1 MSNYDITLKFD
12 LSKKLCDD
20 EMIGTL
26 EHNKGEYEFKL
37 RDDYETEIIRPS
49 DYNKYPYTISNYKK
63 LVVVLESPH
72 IDEFK
77 CELGNRPANGQ
88 TGKKFRKNFD
98 LIINNKYSSRLQP
111 DNYIIYLVNSIQ
123 YQCSLGV
130 KTDLFRDYV
139 WLESWKK
146 KDIRESFVERIN
158 KINPDVII
166 NCCTEGGHKRD
177 YSNGYISLNECARN
191 TYIKENFIKAL
202 DYEIQK
208 LNKKNIIKY
217 NKFKMIKLGKLKRSN
232 LINIKEVK
240 KYNLKNTSNYKICL
254 LEYKKVKEITLK
266 NFVKYQIE
274 NECKF
279 IKKPNNYFELPHPSS
294 WI

>member
-12 LSKKLCDD
+12 LSKKICDD

-26 EHNKGEYEFKL
+26 EYNKGEYEFKL

-49 DYNKYPYTISNYKK
+49 DYDKYPYTISNYKK

-77 CELGNRPANGQ
+77 CELGNRPANGE
-88 TGKKFRKNFD
+88 TGKRFRNNFD
-98 LIINNKYSSRLQP
+98 LIINNKYSSSLQP

-123 YQCSLGV
+123 YQCSLGF
-130 KTDLFRDYV
+130 KPDSFRDYV
-139 WLESWKK
+139 WLELWKN
-146 KDIRESFVERIN
+146 KDIRDDFVGRIDS
-158 KINPDVII
+158 IDPDIII
-166 NCCTEGGHKRD
+166 NCCTKGGHKRD
-177 YSNGYISLNECARN
+177 FDGKYISEDDNDKSIL
-191 TYIKENFIKAL
+191 KVSVKFI
-202 DYEIQK
+202 E
-208 LNKKNIIKY
+208 
-217 NKFKMIKLGKLKRSN
+217 KLGYDVCKPIVNDGNKNCVLKYQSAN
-232 LINIKEVK
+232 
-240 KYNLKNTSNYKICL
+240 
-254 LEYKKVKEITLK
+254 EITLK

-279 IKKPNNYFELPHPSS
+279 IKKPNNYFELLHPIN